1 MVTKTRNLND
11 ILPAAQSAGYAVGSF
26 SARLTDNIW
35 PILRAGERLRS
46 PLIVQLASV
55 EMEWGQLTPEEFAAA
70 FREAEVELNVTVP
83 AVLHLDHTQEF
94 PMIQRAIRAGFQSVM
109 IDASARPLEENIRLT
124 REVVEHAHARGVSV
138 EAELGRI
145 GSADGLES
153 GRDDELYTSP
163 EEAAYFVRQ
172 TGVDALAVSV
182 GTIHGVYQVRQPKID
197 IERLK
202 AIRALVSIP
211 LVLHGGSGNPPELI
225 RAAIQ
230 LPGGGVS
237 KINIATDLELAALTA
252 LGRSGRMLNREY
264 QDLPPARK
272 ALALQAVEDVVAD
285 KIQNFLLSA
294 NRVV

>member
-1 MVTKTRNLND
+1 MATISRNLND

-26 SARLTDNIW
+26 SARLPDNIR

-46 PLIVQLASV
+46 PLIVQLAHV
-55 EMEWGQLTPEEFAAA
+55 EMEWGEFTPEEFAAV
-70 FREAEVELNVTVP
+70 FYEAAAELKVSVP
-83 AVLHLDHTQEF
+83 VVLHLDHTRELA
-94 PMIQRAIRAGFQSVM
+94 MIQRAIQAGFQSVM
-109 IDASARPLEENIRLT
+109 IDASAQLLEENIRRT
-124 REVVEHAHARGVSV
+124 QEVVAYAHARGVSV

-197 IERLK
+197 LERLK
-202 AIRALVSIP
+202 AIRTQVAIP

-237 KINIATDLELAALTA
+237 KINIATDLELASLEV
-252 LGRSGRMLNREY
+252 LGLQERLRDREY
-264 QDLPPARK
+264 RDLPPEKK
-272 ALALQAVEDVVAD
+272 ALALQAVESVVAD

-294 NRVV
+294 HRAD